1 MSGLDPPSRIA
12 PPAILRTAST
22 NRHFPFQATSTT
34 PSARLTTS
42 GNSDLPLPPSAQ
54 TVVKKQLDGKDVVK
68 VETSEAVFTREIKLE
83 DMANALPTGLK
94 RPKKIKPPKNKR
106 FLCDNPALIDGDP
119 TNPLLASNCR
129 YDSSLGLLTKK
140 FINLLQ
146 RAEDGTLD
154 LNKAAETLEVQKRR
168 IYDITNVLEGVDLIE
183 KKLKNMIRW
192 KGYDMSRPK
201 ELEDQLASLK
211 AELDLLLKEEARLD
225 GMIREM
231 KENLQD
237 FSLDERNQRWLF
249 LSKGDINSIPCFQ
262 NSMLVAIKAPHGSSV
277 EVPDPDEGVEFP
289 QRHYQ
294 ILMRS
299 STGPIDCYLIS
310 NNHEDRAETSN
321 QNHQGLP
328 EECNMINTSKIPKKE
343 DEDDSQLR
351 VSSYPFLSSQDN
363 IGGIMRIAPS
373 DENMDADYWLS
384 SDLEVS
390 VTDIWGT

>member
-1 MSGLDPPSRIA
+1 MSGVDPPPRIT
-12 PPAILRTAST
+12 PPAILRPAST
-22 NRHFPFQATSTT
+22 NRHFPFLAASST
-34 PSARLTTS
+34 PPARLIPSGTS
-42 GNSDLPLPPSAQ
+42 DRAFTPSAQ
-54 TVVKKQLDGKDVVK
+54 TLVKEQLNGKEKVK
-68 VETSEAVFTREIKLE
+68 VENPEPEAVFSREIKME
-83 DMANALPTGLK
+83 DVANALPTGLK
-94 RPKKIKPPKNKR
+94 PPKKLKPPKSKR
-106 FLCDNPALIDGDP
+106 LLCDNSALIDGDP
-119 TNPLLASNCR
+119 TNALLANNCR

-146 RAEDGTLD
+146 KAEDGTLD

-192 KGYDMSRPK
+192 KGYDMSKPK
-201 ELEDQLASLK
+201 ELEEQLASLK
-211 AELDLLLKEEARLD
+211 SDLDLLQKEESRLD
-225 GMIREM
+225 GMIRAM
-231 KENLQD
+231 KDNLQELY
-237 FSLDERNQRWLF
+237 LDEQNQRWLF
-249 LSKGDINSIPCFQ
+249 LSKEDINSIPNFQ
-262 NSMLVAIKAPHGSSV
+262 DSTLIAIKAPHGTSV

-299 STGPIDCYLIS
+299 STGPIDCYLLS
-310 NNHEDRAETSN
+310 SSHEDRAETSN
-321 QNHQGLP
+321 QNQQGLA
-328 EECNMINTSKIPKKE
+328 EERKTINE
-343 DEDDSQLR
+343 NVDSQLR

-384 SDLEVS
+384 SDLGAT